1 MPGRRS
7 HRDMADRGGPR
18 VPLAA
23 VRGAPLAAALAV
35 ALAIA
40 LGAGA
45 ARAAEI
51 KTSGHLD
58 IPPTDAVMAICTD
71 PVVQSVLNQDFRL
84 AKRSGPTQLV
94 TVTVNA
100 RVLGPGASL
109 QEVAPG
115 DPEAVA
121 LLGALGAQPPLGD
134 TGNKPINQ
142 FANQIRQQA
151 TMPQDPITQRLRYGQ
166 AAQQMMSG
174 ASAPSPYDSIPQ
186 SQIYDTAI
194 VARATIAGSASSLH
208 VVALVHG
215 GDDIQTAKKLV
226 AEEIASAILH

>member
-1 MPGRRS
+1 
-7 HRDMADRGGPR
+7 MADRSGPR
-18 VPLAA
+18 I
-23 VRGAPLAAALAV
+23 PLAAARRTAG
-35 ALAIA
+35 ALALTLAIV
-40 LGAGA
+40 LGVGVG
-45 ARAAEI
+45 RAAEM

-58 IPPTDAVMAICTD
+58 IPPGDAVMAICTD
-71 PVVQSVLNQDFRL
+71 SVVQSVLNQDFRL
-84 AKRSGPTQLV
+84 AKRTGPTQLV
-94 TVTVNA
+94 TVTVTA

-109 QEVAPG
+109 TDVAPG
-115 DPEAVA
+115 DPEAVG
-121 LLGALGAQPPLGD
+121 LLRALGAQPPLGD

-142 FANQIRQQA
+142 YANLIRQQA
-151 TMPQDPITQRLRYGQ
+151 TMPQDPMTQQFRYGQ

-194 VARATIAGSASSLH
+194 VARATIAGSAASLH

-215 GDDIQTAKKLV
+215 GDDVQTAKKLV

>member
-1 MPGRRS
+1 
-7 HRDMADRGGPR
+7 MADRSCPR
-18 VPLAA
+18 LPLAA
-23 VRGAPLAAALAV
+23 SRGLLAAAALAV
-35 ALAIA
+35 AMELA

-58 IPPTDAVMAICTD
+58 IPPSDAVMAICTD

-84 AKRSGPTQLV
+84 AKRRGPTQLV
-94 TVTVNA
+94 TVTVTV

-109 QEVAPG
+109 QDVAPG
-115 DPEAVA
+115 DPEAVG
-121 LLGALGAQPPLGD
+121 LLSALGAQPPLGD
-134 TGNKPINQ
+134 TGNKPIDQ
-142 FANQIRQQA
+142 YANLMRQQA
-151 TMPQDPITQRLRYGQ
+151 TMPLDPMTQQFRYGQ
-166 AAQQMMSG
+166 AARDMVSG
-174 ASAPSPYDSIPQ
+174 PAAPSPYDSIPE

-194 VARATIAGSASSLH
+194 VARATIAGSSASLH

-215 GDDIQTAKKLV
+215 GDDVQTAKKLV